1 MALGSLRSAYIY
13 RINCMS
19 IKSPPG
25 AQVYNV
31 TSSKNTPDWLKGKA
45 TGSLKKDEDFRQA
58 SLSMLSM

>member
-1 MALGSLRSAYIY
+1 MISFF
-13 RINCMS
+13 
-19 IKSPPG
+19 

-31 TSSKNTPDWLKGKA
+31 TSSKYTPDWLKGKA